1 MLAKSPGTLV
11 SPSHGDLQRLSPGS
25 KRVNFR
31 EPHPI
36 PSMKKSAIV
45 LSIGALVSALF
56 LSGCMAAM
64 MPAMLLGH
72 AAFRKMGGSHEH
84 DSAGAKPVKPCE
96 CEKPGAEKADGH
108 ATEGGSQEHTAKPCD
123 CDKPAAAR
131 TEPQVTPTSPGGEK
145 PAVPPSSG
153 HNH

>member
-1 MLAKSPGTLV
+1 M
-11 SPSHGDLQRLSPGS
+11 
-25 KRVNFR
+25 KRNG
-31 EPHPI
+31 
-36 PSMKKSAIV
+36 IV
-45 LSIGALVSALF
+45 LSIGVLVIALL

-64 MPAMLLGH
+64 IPAMLLGH

-96 CEKPGAEKADGH
+96 CEQPAGEKADGH
-108 ATEGGSQEHTAKPCD
+108 AVEGGSQEHTAKPCH
-123 CDKPAAAR
+123 CDKPVAAT
-131 TEPQVTPTSPGGEK
+131 TEPQATPASPGSEK